1 MYWILNG
8 KQFVGNAG
16 NFFYIRFSAIFLG
29 LIILSTFFSQR
40 KLIYIFHITIT
51 YGDVVDEY
59 ISN

>member
-1 MYWILNG
+1 MSSNLLEMLAI
-8 KQFVGNAG
+8 
-16 NFFYIRFSAIFLG
+16 FFHIRFSAIFLG